1 MFARVSTYETGP
13 ETISDAPSDDVMN
26 TVLEIP
32 GFRGVYYLHGKGTGK
47 DLSITLWDS
56 EESMVASRET
66 ANRIRTETSAAQ
78 RTQILAVEEF
88 EVTASSLKD

>member
-13 ETISDAPSDDVMN
+13 ETVSDTPSEEMIKMVH
-26 TVLEIP
+26 EIP

-56 EESMVASRET
+56 EESMTASRET
-66 ANRIRTETSAAQ
+66 ANRIRTETSTAQ
-78 RTQILAVEEF
+78 GTQILAVEEF
-88 EVTASSLKD
+88 EVTASSLKE